1 MTEHF
6 KAPEIIQLSSKQI
19 ANLWDAQFKT
29 LLIKMLTELVEFGH
43 KLDEKMKAML
53 RETKENV
60 QGINIDGRE
69 TGTQINGVDQKEER
83 NIQPEKNE
91 ETRIQKN
98 EERLRN
104 LQDIFKHSNIWIIG
118 VPEGEEEEQK
128 IENLFEQIMK
138 ENFPN
143 LANEIDFQAVQ
154 EAQRIPKKLDPR
166 RNTPRHIIIT
176 LPKIKEKERIF
187 EAAREKNTVTYKG
200 LPIRLSA
207 DFSKETLQARRV
219 WQEVFQVMK
228 GKDLH
233 PRLLYPAKI
242 SFRME
247 GQIKCFSDKV
257 KLKEF
262 IITKPLFYEMLKGLI

>member
-6 KAPEIIQLSSKQI
+6 KAPEIIQLRSEQI
-19 ANLWDAQFKT
+19 ANLSDAQFKMLVIRT
-29 LLIKMLTELVEFGH
+29 LTELVEFGR

-60 QGINIDGRE
+60 QGTNSDTKE
-69 TGTQINGVDQKEER
+69 TGTQINSVDQNEER

-91 ETRIQKN
+91 ETRIRKN

-104 LQDIFKHSNIWIIG
+104 LQDILKRSTIRIIG

-143 LANEIDFQAVQ
+143 LAKEIDFQEAQ
-154 EAQRIPKKLDPR
+154 EAQRVPKKLDPR

-176 LPKIKEKERIF
+176 SPK
-187 EAAREKNTVTYKG
+187 
-200 LPIRLSA
+200 
-207 DFSKETLQARRV
+207 
-219 WQEVFQVMK
+219 MK
-228 GKDLH
+228 
-233 PRLLYPAKI
+233 
-242 SFRME
+242 
-247 GQIKCFSDKV
+247 
-257 KLKEF
+257 
-262 IITKPLFYEMLKGLI
+262 